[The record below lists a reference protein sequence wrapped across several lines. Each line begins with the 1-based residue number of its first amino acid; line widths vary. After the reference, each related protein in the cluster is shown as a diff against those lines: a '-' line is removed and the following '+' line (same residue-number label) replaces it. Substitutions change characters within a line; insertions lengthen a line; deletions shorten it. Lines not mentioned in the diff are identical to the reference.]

1 MNDWLDYKG
10 SGSSRACIAHYG
22 VKGMKWDPSKLF
34 GNPKESDEQL
44 TKQKNADIR
53 LLNAKKEQLESLRD
67 DMRNAELKAQAM
79 SKKINESKELKKQ
92 YETALSEIQL
102 KDKVKRTVSPLR
114 AHQQFAES
122 EWAYKEYIK
131 AMDDKIAK
139 EKDQWSKYSNL
150 HSELKS
156 KVLKLTQEIDN
167 LEKSLNR

>member
-34 GNPKESDEQL
+34 GKPKESGEQL

-67 DMRNAELKAQAM
+67 DMRNAELNAQAM
-79 SKKINESKELKKQ
+79 SKRINESKELKKQ

-114 AHQQFAES
+114 AHQEFAES

-131 AMDDKIAK
+131 ALDDKIAK